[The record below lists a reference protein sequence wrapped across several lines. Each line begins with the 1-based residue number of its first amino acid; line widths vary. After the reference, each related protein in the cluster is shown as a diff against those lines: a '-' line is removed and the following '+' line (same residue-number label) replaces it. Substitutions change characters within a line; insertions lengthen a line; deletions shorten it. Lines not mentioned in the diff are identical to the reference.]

1 MVVYC
6 GNCNYPNKDNAKKCI
21 NCGYEFTEIKEIENE
36 EVYEDDLLFLILNN
50 LLWKR
55 EKYFI

>member
-1 MVVYC
+1 MVIYC

-21 NCGYEFTEIKEIENE
+21 NCGYEFTEIEEIEDE

-50 LLWKR
+50 LL
-55 EKYFI
+55 